1 MDRHVVVGGNRIRY
15 VDSGSGS
22 AVLLLHGLGGYA
34 SKWHGVIDI
43 LSRSYRVIAPDM
55 IGYGLSDKPVA
66 DYTPDF
72 FVEFVDMFIR
82 ATDIARPH
90 IVGASLGGQVAA
102 MFAAE
107 HRRSVSKLV
116 LVSPAGV
123 MRRSTP
129 ALDAYIMAAMYPRP
143 RSVAHALMLMEG
155 SGRQPDQR
163 LVSSFIDNM
172 RRPNAK
178 MAFMS
183 SLLCFKN
190 SANVT
195 AYLKKINVPTMLVWG
210 HDDPIIPISYASKFA
225 GSIPNCRFERLEDC
239 GHTPYVQ
246 IPERFAG
253 LVMDFLADRTPT

>member
-1 MDRHVVVGGNRIRY
+1 MDRYVVVDGNRIRY

-22 AVLLLHGLGGYA
+22 VILLLHGLGGHA
-34 SKWHGVIDI
+34 SKWHDVTEI
-43 LSRSYRVIAPDM
+43 LSGRYRVIAPDM

-72 FVEFVDMFIR
+72 FVEFVDRFIR
-82 ATDIARPH
+82 TIDIGRPH

-102 MFAAE
+102 MFAAKY
-107 HRRSVSKLV
+107 RRSMSKLV

-123 MRRSTP
+123 MRHSTP

-143 RSVAHALMLMEG
+143 RSVEHALMLMEG
-155 SGRQPDQR
+155 SGKQPSRR

-172 RRPNAK
+172 KRPNAK

-190 SANVT
+190 SADVT
-195 AYLKKINVPTMLVWG
+195 VYLKKIKVPTMLVWG
-210 HDDPIIPISYASKFA
+210 HEDSIIPISYASKFT
-225 GSIPNCRFERLEDC
+225 GTIPDCRFERLEDC

-246 IPERFAG
+246 MPEKFAG
-253 LVMDFLADRTPT
+253 LVLDFLA

>member
-15 VDSGSGS
+15 LDSGSGS
-22 AVLLLHGLGGYA
+22 VILLLHGLGGYA
-34 SKWHGVIDI
+34 SKWHDVTKI
-43 LSRSYRVIAPDM
+43 LSESYRVIAPDM
-55 IGYGLSDKPVA
+55 VGYGLSDKPVA

-72 FVEFVDMFIR
+72 FVEFLDGFIR
-82 ATDIARPH
+82 ATGIGRSH

-102 MFAAE
+102 MFAAG
-107 HRRSVSKLV
+107 HRRNVSKLV

-129 ALDAYIMAAMYPRP
+129 ALDAYIMAALYPRP
-143 RSVAHALMLMEG
+143 RSVEHALMMMEG
-155 SGRQPDQR
+155 SGRRPNQR
-163 LVSSFIDNM
+163 FVSSFIDNM

-190 SANVT
+190 SADVT
-195 AYLKKINVPTMLVWG
+195 AHLKKIKIPTMLVWG
-210 HDDPIIPISYASKFA
+210 HEDPIIPISYASRF
-225 GSIPNCRFERLEDC
+225 SRYIPNCRFERLENC

-246 IPERFAG
+246 MPERFAG
-253 LVMDFLADRTPT
+253 LVMDFLAERTVA

>member
-1 MDRHVVVGGNRIRY
+1 MDRYVVVGGNRIRY

-22 AVLLLHGLGGYA
+22 VILLLHGLGGYA
-34 SKWHGVIDI
+34 SKWHDVTEI
-43 LSRSYRVIAPDM
+43 LSGYYRVIAPDM
-55 IGYGLSDKPVA
+55 VGYGLSDKPVA

-72 FVEFVDMFIR
+72 FVEFVDRFIR
-82 ATDIARPH
+82 ATDIGRPH

-102 MFAAE
+102 MFAAK
-107 HRRSVSKLV
+107 HRQSMSKLV

-143 RSVAHALMLMEG
+143 HSVAHALMLMEG
-155 SGRQPDQR
+155 SGKQPSPR

-172 RRPNAK
+172 KRPNAK

-195 AYLKKINVPTMLVWG
+195 SYLKKIKVPTMLVWG
-210 HDDPIIPISYASKFA
+210 HEDSIIPISYASKFSS
-225 GSIPNCRFERLEDC
+225 SISGCRFELLEDC

-246 IPERFAG
+246 MPERFSC
-253 LVMDFLADRTPT
+253 LVMDFLAGQTQA